1 MPRSTKSTKK
11 APPRGQASNGKKKN
25 IRAARRQT
33 FNSNKTRGKP
43 LKRKTE
49 DAERSKNI
57 SRKRQQTAK
66 ELRSAKVSKSGSG
79 GSRGSQ
85 NSIKNAFRVIGSM
98 KLRQQ
103 GNSLPQQAL
112 SEDSPNRR
120 KSLRG
125 IPLSQS
131 LPQAPQPNRNTQ
143 TSNSRCRLPA
153 RPSPEHR
160 STGAPEDVPDP
171 HHPIELGK
179 EDATGQDVSSPSS
192 GDCSV
197 SRDPGQIETE
207 VTERESV
214 ETLPSMV
221 EETEPV
227 SSSQSQETKLSHVD
241 LEPPKSPNSDSTVI
255 PHSNPTYLNE
265 ALNLGTDLYQMKS
278 ADSATSVSDPL
289 KNAED
294 NNVVAESQ
302 REVSSSLGPG
312 LDMEPEPDAI
322 NPKSPDVSI
331 PSWNVLK
338 EHPQGC
344 VREVSTAH
352 ALPSTV
358 LLVSGP
364 PCKEDTKE
372 CARSPEP
379 RQELIA
385 ASKTPVP
392 HCNIIADISESAT
405 ALDSGFRTDV
415 STDDK
420 SLYSSESNPPFD
432 MGQELQCLDQT
443 TPGVSTSRPSSEVGS
458 QYVSSDQEKR
468 DKKKRRRCGV
478 CEPCL
483 RKINCG
489 ECSCC
494 RNRKTGHQIC
504 KLRKCMELRKKPSL
518 LSSSQVGSKDTTKP
532 QRKTRVSKV
541 ESYGHSVNG
550 TKSSQ
555 MEESFSMQEEDLAL
569 QIYPISP
576 VVKEEQDAHPIL
588 EKEQVGDSAQQPSHL
603 CDSGNNPE
611 NWNHNGERKTS
622 CLESPPN
629 FQESF
634 PWHPRNS
641 PKSKA
646 ESLLEDTVP
655 LKKIKLEENCV
666 GIHHQISL
674 AQLES
679 DGDYEDGLTTLAAVV
694 CYSISKRQAVS
705 DGITKP
711 ISPFSRNETCKLE
724 ETEVTTDDACSTS
737 GATNGATS
745 LENIDASFCR
755 NSLVLSHP
763 SLQSLVEKRNIS
775 IEQAIAI
782 EALTELSEIP
792 LQNLAQTAET
802 CHSPEVSTPPPGKAE
817 LPNDKNSASGSC
829 LRDTLTVSS
838 LQHENATL
846 PALLHNQGSINNSQ
860 TLLSTGK
867 LSLQDLLEASSLTD
881 KIQTHVS
888 PEKQCSYIEQS
899 LNFHRDHTIFRTQG
913 LDGRGAPFQGH
924 KQSPCS
930 DGSLLPNKRVRNKD
944 EEDVAAQLAQLAFI
958 IESSHKKGQVNSSGV
973 DETSTAQLA
982 PHTPQGFPLQPIKNN
997 HHSLLQGL
1005 STSPLKKTRTPPS
1018 KQRTKKAQLQK
1029 LEDTNGHLWGQS
1041 PANHVGHFPKRG
1053 ANTKAPQRT
1062 KVQKVFPQRQ
1072 MVQNHKSP
1080 LFPPQTQIDLKS
1092 YLAEVSQDKQALIY
1106 QNNPQDGVKS
1116 ELLEHNSLLQSVSCK
1131 NSGLPP
1137 SNDSS
1142 ELHPDWNT
1150 DGHLIQKSEH
1160 LEGSL
1165 RQKTECDSNTQVA
1178 QSLDGQQHGA
1188 NLDTGSAKVQFY
1200 VQASQDRNEPPSS
1213 KIYSNESKISSL
1225 GQLPPASTAEG
1236 CIKIETSGSVTVLS
1250 TSNLNSSGVEPNFNG
1265 ESTPTKNTLNSFL
1278 ESPLN
1283 FLDTPTKNLIDT
1295 PSKKGSDFP
1304 TCDCV
1309 EQIIEKEEGPYY
1321 THLGSG
1327 PSVSAVREMMENRYG
1342 EKGKAVR
1349 VEVVVY
1355 TGKEGKSSQGCPI
1368 AKWVIRR
1375 ASVEEKLLCLVRK
1388 RAGHCCQNA
1397 VVVILILAWEGIP
1410 RIVADTLYQELTE
1423 TLCKYGSPTSRRC
1436 ALNEDRTCACQGLD
1450 PETSGTSFS
1459 FGCSWSMYFN
1469 GCKFARSKFPRRF
1482 RLLGDDPIEE
1492 GKLESN
1498 LQNLATD
1505 LAPVYK
1511 KLAPEAFKNQVEQEH
1526 LGIDCRLGL
1535 KEGKPFSGVTACV
1548 DFCAHAHKDTHN
1560 MNNGSTVVCTLTKED
1575 NRAVRNIPE
1584 DEQLH
1589 VLPLYKISDTDEFGS
1604 VEGQRA
1610 KMETGALQ
1618 ALSAFPR
1625 EVRLLAEP
1633 VKSARKKKLEA
1644 KRAAAEK
1651 QNSQERKQTSPAK
1664 LKNEQERSS
1673 QCITGCTS
1681 SSQSPSLK
1689 LEPQDYYNSFKLPRQ
1704 TGIGNYLLE
1713 NYNPSAPYDISKM
1726 YPLPS
1731 VMPNAGMEALSK
1743 FHPSFSVPYGCL
1755 GLPANQNFVPPLLK
1769 YNSLG
1774 NAVNGYAAGLPEQKK
1789 FRNQNLIANPMGTG
1803 QSEIHRNWQTL
1814 KTEPNKKNSNSLLSK
1829 HPHGSTPELFCS
1841 KPPEALSNRP
1851 NGFHRVQFAEK
1862 DQHGLLAE
1870 HIQGTHNVCRTPES
1884 PAPEAKPGEVWSDSE
1899 HNFLDADIGGVA
1911 VAPSHGSI
1919 LIECARRELH
1929 ATTPIK
1935 KPNRS
1940 HPTRISLVFYQHKSL
1955 NEPKHGL
1962 ALWEAK
1968 MAERAKERE
1977 EEAERLGGAEGGPAR
1992 PRNKRAKPGG
2002 GAGKEEV
2009 RQEERELLQ
2018 IPTRRALAIT
2028 RDGVIT
2034 VSSYA
2039 LTQVTGP
2046 YNRWV

>member
-1 MPRSTKSTKK
+1 
-11 APPRGQASNGKKKN
+11 
-25 IRAARRQT
+25 
-33 FNSNKTRGKP
+33 
-43 LKRKTE
+43 
-49 DAERSKNI
+49 
-57 SRKRQQTAK
+57 
-66 ELRSAKVSKSGSG
+66 
-79 GSRGSQ
+79 
-85 NSIKNAFRVIGSM
+85 
-98 KLRQQ
+98 
-103 GNSLPQQAL
+103 
-112 SEDSPNRR
+112 
-120 KSLRG
+120 
-125 IPLSQS
+125 
-131 LPQAPQPNRNTQ
+131 
-143 TSNSRCRLPA
+143 
-153 RPSPEHR
+153 
-160 STGAPEDVPDP
+160 
-171 HHPIELGK
+171 
-179 EDATGQDVSSPSS
+179 
-192 GDCSV
+192 
-197 SRDPGQIETE
+197 
-207 VTERESV
+207 
-214 ETLPSMV
+214 
-221 EETEPV
+221 
-227 SSSQSQETKLSHVD
+227 
-241 LEPPKSPNSDSTVI
+241 
-255 PHSNPTYLNE
+255 
-265 ALNLGTDLYQMKS
+265 
-278 ADSATSVSDPL
+278 
-289 KNAED
+289 
-294 NNVVAESQ
+294 
-302 REVSSSLGPG
+302 
-312 LDMEPEPDAI
+312 
-322 NPKSPDVSI
+322 
-331 PSWNVLK
+331 
-338 EHPQGC
+338 
-344 VREVSTAH
+344 
-352 ALPSTV
+352 
-358 LLVSGP
+358 
-364 PCKEDTKE
+364 
-372 CARSPEP
+372 
-379 RQELIA
+379 
-385 ASKTPVP
+385 
-392 HCNIIADISESAT
+392 
-405 ALDSGFRTDV
+405 
-415 STDDK
+415 
-420 SLYSSESNPPFD
+420 
-432 MGQELQCLDQT
+432 
-443 TPGVSTSRPSSEVGS
+443 
-458 QYVSSDQEKR
+458 
-468 DKKKRRRCGV
+468 
-478 CEPCL
+478 
-483 RKINCG
+483 
-489 ECSCC
+489 
-494 RNRKTGHQIC
+494 
-504 KLRKCMELRKKPSL
+504 
-518 LSSSQVGSKDTTKP
+518 
-532 QRKTRVSKV
+532 KV

-724 ETEVTTDDACSTS
+724 ETEVTTDDA
-737 GATNGATS
+737 
-745 LENIDASFCR
+745 

-913 LDGRGAPFQGH
+913 
-924 KQSPCS
+924 
-930 DGSLLPNKRVRNKD
+930 VRNKD

-958 IESSHKKGQVNSSGV
+958 IESRV

-1142 ELHPDWNT
+1142 ELH
-1150 DGHLIQKSEH
+1150 KSEH

-1188 NLDTGSAKVQFY
+1188 NLDTGS
-1200 VQASQDRNEPPSS
+1200 ASQDRNEPPSS

-1673 QCITGCTS
+1673 QCITVVCS
-1681 SSQSPSLK
+1681 FNERK
-1689 LEPQDYYNSFKLPRQ
+1689 EPRRS
-1704 TGIGNYLLE
+1704 TT
-1713 NYNPSAPYDISKM
+1713 
-1726 YPLPS
+1726 S

-1829 HPHGSTPELFCS
+1829 
-1841 KPPEALSNRP
+1841 
-1851 NGFHRVQFAEK
+1851 
-1862 DQHGLLAE
+1862 
-1870 HIQGTHNVCRTPES
+1870 TPES